1 MIVINDFTELKSD
14 PRSGGISAADFGAS
28 KFCFDVDTVT
38 KLIAVW
44 NDETGGEE
52 LNFKIYDFDRKLK
65 FCLREPIIYAKFEPR
80 AHQIWLARRDGE
92 EQISILIYDYDG
104 ELKSNLSLPDE
115 LGNSDVWMDELP
127 QIGGMAVDLGAG
139 QDGSR
144 SFLLH
149 ADGSELNLTAKL
161 EGDFSFLFALEGG
174 RANERESELGSV
186 PQQAHKQNGAD
197 GQCEQM
203 LEREC
208 LRDQKDTLD
217 SKCYDE
223 KKREQKCALKSERE
237 NAQKIEQPREQKNN
251 LPREAVLLNFYEGR
265 IAIVSYP
272 KLKPLREFRFPD
284 ELTLDGKTREFMLG
298 GIVPINEKIWLVRDD
313 GYFRHYL
320 FDADKFEFIAEIA
333 LAGFEPKAGSLGE
346 IASSI
351 CDIDFRDDKLIFT
364 HYELAGDG
372 EQTREINHY
381 FEADAA
387 VLGQIFTTKR
397 ACPLKI

>member
-1 MIVINDFTELKSD
+1 MRDSNQWFYQLKSD

-44 NDETGGEE
+44 SDETGGEE

-104 ELKSNLSLPDE
+104 ELKSNLALPDK

-127 QIGGMAVDLGAG
+127 QIGGMAVDLDAG

-144 SFLLH
+144 SFLLR
-149 ADGSELNLTAKL
+149 ADGSELNLIAEL
-161 EGDFSFLFALEGG
+161 EEDFSFLFATEGKGGYNDELEQKY
-174 RANERESELGSV
+174 APYRECKDEQNSELKRRQERMQK
-186 PQQAHKQNGAD
+186 P
-197 GQCEQM
+197 EQ
-203 LEREC
+203 
-208 LRDQKDTLD
+208 
-217 SKCYDE
+217 
-223 KKREQKCALKSERE
+223 ERE
-237 NAQKIEQPREQKNN
+237 NNQKCERAS
-251 LPREAVLLNFYEGR
+251 EAVLLNFYEGR

-272 KLKPLREFRFPD
+272 QLEPLRKFRFPE
-284 ELTLDGKTREFMLG
+284 ELTLDGETREFMLG

-313 GYFRHYL
+313 GYFRHHL
-320 FDADKFEFIAEIA
+320 FDAHKFEFIAEIA
-333 LAGFEPKAGSLGE
+333 LEGFEPKAGSLGE

-351 CDIDFRDDKLIFT
+351 CDIDCRDGKLIFT

-372 EQTREINHY
+372 EQTREINRY

-387 VLGQIFTTKR
+387 ALGQIFTTKR